1 MRSQK
6 QALKKNNQINEAEI
20 LVWRNEEEKG
30 SFTPL
35 LGAHP
40 GLPSPDTLL
49 GCRDTCIPSRKQQ
62 AWEKKLEEGEKELEE
77 GEKEEGKEEQCRGVC
92 CAC

>member
-6 QALKKNNQINEAEI
+6 QALKEKNQINEAEI
-20 LVWRNEEEKG
+20 LARRNEEEKG
-30 SFTPL
+30 SFSLL

-40 GLPSPDTLL
+40 GLPSLDTPL
-49 GCRDTCIPSRKQQ
+49 GCRDASIPNGKQQ
-62 AWEKKLEEGEKELEE
+62 AWEKEPEEGE
-77 GEKEEGKEEQCRGVC
+77 EEGKEERCRGVC